1 MQCPVCDERM
11 KEVERLGVSIDICP
25 GCKGM
30 WLDRG
35 ELEKLITMSRQPD
48 GVDGQ
53 APAPGGPATGVSFL
67 GGNLPG
73 FGPARSDHDHD
84 RHREKDHDHDHD
96 RERYSVGDHDRGH
109 GQHQNRR
116 RGSWLAEIFGG
127 DD

>member
-1 MQCPVCDERM
+1 M

-35 ELEKLITMSRQPD
+35 ELEKLIAMSRQPE
-48 GVDGQ
+48 GVGGQ
-53 APAPGGPATGVSFL
+53 VSAPFPGTAPGASFL
-67 GGNLPG
+67 GGVIPG
-73 FGPARSDHDHD
+73 FGQARSDHDHD
-84 RHREKDHDHDHD
+84 HDHRREKGHDHD
-96 RERYSVGDHDRGH
+96 RERYSAGDHERGH
-109 GQHQNRR
+109 GQQQNRR